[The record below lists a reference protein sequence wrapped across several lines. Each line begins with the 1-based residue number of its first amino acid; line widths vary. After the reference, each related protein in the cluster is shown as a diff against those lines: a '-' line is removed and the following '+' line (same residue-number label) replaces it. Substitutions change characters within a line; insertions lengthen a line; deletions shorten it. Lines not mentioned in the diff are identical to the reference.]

1 MQIKYLSHN
10 NKESIGIQLSIQ
22 IGLRGL
28 SHLKLIFLPL
38 NGKKRLASF

>member
-1 MQIKYLSHN
+1 MQIKYLNHN

-28 SHLKLIFLPL
+28 GHL
-38 NGKKRLASF
+38 

>member
-1 MQIKYLSHN
+1 MKIHKTCKIRYLSHN

-28 SHLKLIFLPL
+28 GHL
-38 NGKKRLASF
+38 